1 MWQEYGRGLAYS
13 PDSLKSLQEVFDRT
27 WQSYVSVG
35 LTEETSSTTHE
46 LREDLARSILK
57 AEAEGVSLQ
66 QIEKQVMQVLCH
78 RLYAAALAL

>member
-35 LTEETSSTTHE
+35 LTEETNSTTHE

-57 AEAEGVSLQ
+57 AEAEGVPLQ